1 MADQLDDTVWIGSN
15 VTVEQ
20 MLDGYRRGR
29 FAMPYIVDDI
39 YLWMSPKQRA
49 ILPLDRLRVTRSLRQ
64 STKRYTVTFDRE
76 FDVVLEHCANPDR
89 RGGWITDL
97 LAANYRTMFNSGY
110 AHSVEVWDD
119 QGQIAGG
126 LFLVNVGGLVS
137 GESMFHVGR
146 DASKVALVALVQR
159 LRQAA
164 EPVLL
169 DTQWRTDHLATLG
182 VIEVPR
188 KKYLTMLP
196 ALVNR
201 PNVL

>member
-1 MADQLDDTVWIGSN
+1 
-15 VTVEQ
+15 
-20 MLDGYRRGR
+20 
-29 FAMPYIVDDI
+29 MPYIVDDI
-39 YLWMSPKQRA
+39 YLWMSPKERA

-76 FDVVLEHCANPDR
+76 FDAVLAQCANPAR
-89 RGGWITDL
+89 RGGWITEL
-97 LAANYRTMFNSGY
+97 LAANYRTMFHSGY

-119 QGQIAGG
+119 HGRLAGG

-159 LRQAA
+159 LREAA
-164 EPVLL
+164 GPVLL

-196 ALVNR
+196 ELVNR

>member
-15 VTVEQ
+15 VTVDD

-29 FAMPYIVDDI
+29 FAMPYIVDGI

-49 ILPLDRLRVTRSLRQ
+49 ILPLEGLRVTRSLRQ
-64 STKRYTVTFDRE
+64 SAKRYSTTFDQA
-76 FDVVLEHCANPDR
+76 FDAVLEQCADPDR

-97 LAANYRTMFNSGY
+97 LAANYRALHEAGY

-119 QGQIAGG
+119 RERLAGG

-146 DASKVALVALVQR
+146 DASKVALLALVQR
-159 LRQAA
+159 LRLAA
-164 EPVLL
+164 GPVLL

-188 KKYLTMLP
+188 RKYLAMLP
-196 ALVNR
+196 SVVNR